1 MKTRAIVVLCVAV
14 LLSICMTTAQAEES
28 LDTIIKNLQKQYDQT
43 KDFSALFTQETMT
56 KSLGAPAIVN
66 GKLYFKKPGMMKWEY
81 SDPINNQIIS
91 DGTTLWYYIP
101 DDKQVRVYN
110 ALESFEQE
118 FFLAYL
124 FGEGSLEEN
133 FEVALAEL
141 DPEQAEEYYLI
152 ALAPK
157 DVNST
162 VERILL
168 LVNRE
173 TYNIHQ
179 FNTYDIL
186 GNVTRIAFE
195 DIKVNS
201 GLKDSLFHF
210 IVPSGVETIKIES
223 EPAGPPKIDVEVEI
237 LEKNE

>member
-14 LLSICMTTAQAEES
+14 ILSICTITATAEES
-28 LDTIIKNLQKQYDQT
+28 LSTVIKNLQNQYDQT

-110 ALESFEQE
+110 ALEAFEQE
-118 FFLAYL
+118 FFLSYL
-124 FGEGSLEEN
+124 FGEGNLEEN

-141 DPEQAEEYYLI
+141 DPKQADEYYLI

-157 DVNST
+157 DMDST

-168 LVNRE
+168 LVNKE

-179 FNTYDIL
+179 FNTYDVL

-223 EPAGPPKIDVEVEI
+223 EPAGPPEIEVEVEI
-237 LEKNE
+237 LDKNE

>member
-1 MKTRAIVVLCVAV
+1 MKTRAIVFLCVAV
-14 LLSICMTTAQAEES
+14 ILSICTITATAEES
-28 LDTIIKNLQKQYDQT
+28 LSTVIKNLQNQYDQT

-110 ALESFEQE
+110 ALEAFEQE
-118 FFLAYL
+118 FFLSYL
-124 FGEGSLEEN
+124 FGEGNLEEN

-141 DPEQAEEYYLI
+141 DPEQADEYYLI

-157 DVNST
+157 DMDST

-168 LVNRE
+168 LVNKE

-179 FNTYDIL
+179 FNTYDVL

-223 EPAGPPKIDVEVEI
+223 EPAGPPEIEVEVEI
-237 LEKNE
+237 LDKNE

>member
-1 MKTRAIVVLCVAV
+1 MKTRAIVVVCVVA
-14 LLSICMTTAQAEES
+14 LMAFGAMTVSAEET
-28 LDTIIKNLQKQYDQT
+28 LDSIIKNLQRQYDQT

-110 ALESFEQE
+110 ALEAFEQE
-118 FFLAYL
+118 FFLGYL

-141 DPEQAEEYYLI
+141 DPEQAEEYYLV

-157 DVNST
+157 DPDST
-162 VERILL
+162 IERILL
-168 LVNRE
+168 LVNKE

-179 FNTYDIL
+179 FNTYDVL

-195 DIKVNS
+195 DIRVNT

-223 EPAGPPKIDVEVEI
+223 EPAGPPEIDVEVEI
-237 LEKNE
+237 LERNE